1 MFVARVR
8 GVAPLGCGLSTRRHT
23 HQRPSTSCRLRVH
36 RAPGVTST
44 VLGASARAATVVRRM
59 PWRATSGDS
68 HQSHSGD
75 KYGILTVCLG
85 NLCRSPTAEAL
96 LKKLLEERGLA
107 ERVFVDSCGTGGG
120 NPDWYVENGWS
131 YHEGDAADPRMVAAA
146 AKRGVKI
153 SSTSRP
159 LRPDDLERFDL
170 IVGMDDSNVRE
181 IRRAAVHWGERY
193 QRLADQ
199 KVHLVTEYCRKFQNV
214 RSVPD
219 PWYGGAGGFE
229 RVLDLLEDA
238 CVGLVETLPA
248 SLKEARR

>member
-1 MFVARVR
+1 
-8 GVAPLGCGLSTRRHT
+8 
-23 HQRPSTSCRLRVH
+23 
-36 RAPGVTST
+36 
-44 VLGASARAATVVRRM
+44 M

-68 HQSHSGD
+68 RPSHSGD

-181 IRRAAVHWGERY
+181 IRRAAAHWGERY

-248 SLKEARR
+248 SLEEARK